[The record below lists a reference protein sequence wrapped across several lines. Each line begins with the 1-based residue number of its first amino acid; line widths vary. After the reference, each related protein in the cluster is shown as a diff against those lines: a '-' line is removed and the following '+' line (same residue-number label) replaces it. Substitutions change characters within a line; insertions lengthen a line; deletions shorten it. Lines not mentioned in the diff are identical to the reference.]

1 MMRIGIDV
9 GGTNTDAVLV
19 NGRQVEDAVKTPTTP
34 DVTSGVEMALRNL
47 LRKTSQHSEVEAVM
61 IGTTHFVNAVV
72 QRRNLNRAAALRI
85 CLPSGA
91 SLRPTVDWPIDLAA
105 VVDGGA
111 YLVAGGHEYDGRPLA
126 PLDEPAVAKA
136 ARSMRQAGVTAVAIT
151 SVFSPLT
158 NELETRAAKV
168 IQQEHPDVRITLSS
182 RLGRIGLLEREN
194 VALLNAAL
202 TDLAATTITA
212 FEKAIADVGIKAPLY
227 VTQNDGTVASVEMAR
242 QVPVFG
248 FASGPT
254 NSMRGAAFLSGIEDA
269 IVLDI
274 GGTTSD
280 IGCLIS
286 GFPREANNVVDVGG
300 VRTNF
305 RMPDVLSIALGG
317 GTIVDRE
324 TLEIGRRSVG
334 HLLTEAALIF
344 GGNTLTLTDVAV
356 AKGLEGIGN
365 PAQVKNLPR
374 RTVDDVMATVAN
386 RLIETVDRMKTHA
399 EPEPLLVVGGGAML
413 APTEMPGISE
423 VRRIPHHGV
432 ANAVGAATAQVSG
445 EVDRV
450 FHDMQRDELLAAAD
464 AMARDKAIEA
474 GADPATLKTIE
485 REDLPLAYL
494 PGNAVRARVRV
505 VGDVRRLTLHV

>member
-1 MMRIGIDV
+1 MIRIGIDV
-9 GGTNTDAVLV
+9 GGTNTDAVLI
-19 NGRQVEDAVKTPTTP
+19 GGPQVEDAVKTPTTP
-34 DVTSGVEMALRNL
+34 DVTTGVETALRNL
-47 LRKTSQHSEVEAVM
+47 LHNTSQHNKVEAVM

-72 QRRNLNRAAALRI
+72 QRRNLNKAAALRI
-85 CLPSGA
+85 CLPSGT
-91 SLRPTVDWPIDLAA
+91 SLRPTVDWPIDLATA
-105 VVDGGA
+105 VDGGA

-151 SVFSPLT
+151 AVFSPLT
-158 NELETRAAKV
+158 DELETRAAEI
-168 IQQEHPDVRITLSS
+168 IQQEHPEVRITLSS

-242 QVPVFG
+242 HAPVFG

-254 NSMRGAAFLSGIEDA
+254 NSMRGAAFLSGIESA

-280 IGCLIS
+280 VGCLIS

-305 RMPDVLSIALGG
+305 RMPDVQSIALGG
-317 GTIVDRE
+317 GTIVNRE
-324 TLEIGRRSVG
+324 TLAIGPRSVG
-334 HLLTEAALIF
+334 HLLTEEALTF
-344 GGNTLTLTDVAV
+344 GGDMLTLTDIAV
-356 AKGLEGIGN
+356 AKGLAEIGD
-365 PAQVKNLPR
+365 PDRVKDLPLG
-374 RTVDDVMATVAN
+374 TVDSVMTAVADH
-386 RLIETVDRMKTHA
+386 LIETVDRMKTHA

-413 APTEMPGISE
+413 APMDMPGISE

-432 ANAVGAATAQVSG
+432 ANAVGAATAQISG

-450 FHDMQRDELLAAAD
+450 FHNMQRDELLAAAD
-464 AMARDKAIEA
+464 AIARDKAIEA

-505 VGDVRRLTLHV
+505 VGDVRRPSPDV